1 MYPNLIIA
9 MKTKGVTISQL
20 ANLLHCRNATVSD
33 KLHGKRDCGFY
44 FEEAERIK
52 EVFFDE
58 YEIKFLFTRNK
69 EQIQKVN

>member
-52 EVFFDE
+52 EVFLWQHRQLPWPV
-58 YEIKFLFTRNK
+58 KA
-69 EQIQKVN
+69 V